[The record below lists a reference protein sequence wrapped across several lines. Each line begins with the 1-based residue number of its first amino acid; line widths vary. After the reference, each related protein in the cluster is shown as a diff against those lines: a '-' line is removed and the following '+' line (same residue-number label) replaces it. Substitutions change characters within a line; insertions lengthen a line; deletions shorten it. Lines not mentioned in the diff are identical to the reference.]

1 MTCHF
6 KTGTGLKPGAARQGL
21 VCPKCGGE
29 GWTAHDAHCPECD
42 GTGEVE
48 EDPFYIGADL
58 LYEEMKD
65 REAE

>member
-1 MTCHF
+1 MPDLIT
-6 KTGTGLKPGAARQGL
+6 
-21 VCPKCGGE
+21 CPKCGGE
-29 GWTAHDAHCPECD
+29 GWTAHDAHCPGCD

-65 REAE
+65 RELDD